1 MYGAVYKNRSDFILC
16 GRTNMKVI
24 YAPKAY
30 FKLAKMDY
38 LVPYYQQL
46 QEALQDDLATEKQRE
61 KCLLQDMML

>member
-24 YAPKAY
+24 YAPKIY

-46 QEALQDDLATEKQRE
+46 QEALQGDLANEK
-61 KCLLQDMML
+61 

>member
-1 MYGAVYKNRSDFILC
+1 MYGAVYKNRSDLSLA

-46 QEALQDDLATEKQRE
+46 QEALQDDLATEK
-61 KCLLQDMML
+61 